1 MKKFRSKLPRRK
13 RSKISPILR
22 YSPALKFDSSSMID
36 SSSNLTRD
44 VGFACDSSS
53 VVSTNNKTLKKRSF
67 AGENDAVG
75 SEFRRITRSYSKRME
90 IMAQKE
96 VEVSESSSC
105 VELHNSSSKSTIRRE
120 PTVLKDEKAENDDDV
135 SITVCGMENSEVT
148 TRSECSIFPVEVTD
162 GRDKLQGNEE
172 IDVSVS
178 SRLASPRAKF
188 GTNSRFKVSDTTVNE
203 GQSAYT
209 EEKEYAVSVASRL
222 KSQPDPT
229 SEDINSCI
237 NKSDTNKTVNDGQA
251 ENCGES
257 KLISADFDLTCSE
270 SFSCGD
276 DEYDHSSAEC
286 TDANMESCEIEF
298 SSDYTPSTW
307 DLSGS
312 QFSERSFGD
321 TTPSPTFQLFLLY
334 RQKFCKSEF
343 SPKVSSTHNNNEPPK
358 TTIKLLRPEDQEHE
372 ESYQMMRKRERRQVY
387 LHDYAEEYCET
398 KEFGH
403 LVVQQRLQMVHWIIE
418 QSANKEFQKET
429 MFLGVSLLDRFLSKG
444 YFINER
450 DLQIVGIACLTLAT
464 RIEENQPSNSIRQK
478 SFNIGS
484 NEYSRSEVVAMEWLV
499 QEVLNFQC
507 FLPTIYNFLW
517 YYLKAARADE
527 DVDKTAKYLA
537 VLTLLG
543 HEQLCFWPSTVA
555 ASLVIIA
562 CLANNQHSS
571 HQQIASIHNGS
582 NDTDLPD
589 CIKCLEWLVKYIC

>member
-13 RSKISPILR
+13 RSKFSPILR
-22 YSPALKFDSSSMID
+22 SSPALKFNYSSIID
-36 SSSNLTRD
+36 SSSKLTRD

-53 VVSTNNKTLKKRSF
+53 VVSTNNKSVKKRGF
-67 AGENDAVG
+67 ADGNAAVA

-90 IMAQKE
+90 IMAEKE

-105 VELHNSSSKSTIRRE
+105 VEMLNSSSKSTIRRE
-120 PTVLKDEKAENDDDV
+120 PEVLKDVKAENDDDV
-135 SITVCGMENSEVT
+135 SITVCGIENSEVT
-148 TRSECSIFPVEVTD
+148 TRSECPIFPVELTD
-162 GRDKLQGNEE
+162 RRDELQGNEE
-172 IDVSVS
+172 IDASVS
-178 SRLASPRAKF
+178 SRLASPREKF
-188 GTNSRFKVSDTTVNE
+188 GMNSHFKQSDTTINE
-203 GQSAYT
+203 GQSAYS
-209 EEKEYAVSVASRL
+209 EAKDYAVSVASRP
-222 KSQPDPT
+222 KSQPDPASANIT
-229 SEDINSCI
+229 SYIS
-237 NKSDTNKTVNDGQA
+237 KSDTSKTVNDPQA

-270 SFSCGD
+270 SLSCED
-276 DEYDHSSAEC
+276 DEFDHSSAEC
-286 TDANMESCEIEF
+286 TDANMGSSEIEF

-307 DLSGS
+307 DMSGS

-334 RQKFCKSEF
+334 RQKFCKSEV
-343 SPKVSSTHNNNEPPK
+343 SAKVTSTGNNNEPPN
-358 TTIKLLRPEDQEHE
+358 TTIKLLRPEDEEHE
-372 ESYQMMRKRERRQVY
+372 ESYQMMRQRERRQVY
-387 LHDYAEEYCET
+387 LHNYADEYCGT
-398 KEFGH
+398 KEYGH

-444 YFINER
+444 YFTNER
-450 DLQIVGIACLTLAT
+450 ELQIVGIACLTLAT

-517 YYLKAARADE
+517 YYLKAARADQ
-527 DVDKTAKYLA
+527 DIDKTAKYLA

-543 HEQLCFWPSTVA
+543 NEQLCFWPSTVA

-571 HQQIASIHNGS
+571 HQQIAWIHNGS
-582 NDTDLPD
+582 NDTDLSN

>member
-22 YSPALKFDSSSMID
+22 SSPALKFNYSSIID

-53 VVSTNNKTLKKRSF
+53 VVSTNNKSVKKRSF
-67 AGENDAVG
+67 ADGNAAVA

-90 IMAQKE
+90 IMAEKE

-105 VELHNSSSKSTIRRE
+105 VEMLNSSSKSTIRRQPE
-120 PTVLKDEKAENDDDV
+120 VLKDVKAENDDDV
-135 SITVCGMENSEVT
+135 SITVCGIENSEVT
-148 TRSECSIFPVEVTD
+148 TRSECSIFPVELTD
-162 GRDKLQGNEE
+162 RRDELQGNEE
-172 IDVSVS
+172 IDASVS
-178 SRLASPRAKF
+178 SRLASPREKF
-188 GTNSRFKVSDTTVNE
+188 GMNSHFKLSDTTINE
-203 GQSAYT
+203 GQSAYS
-209 EEKEYAVSVASRL
+209 EAKDYAVSVASRP
-222 KSQPDPT
+222 KSQPDPASANIT
-229 SEDINSCI
+229 SYIS
-237 NKSDTNKTVNDGQA
+237 KSDTSKTVKDPQA

-270 SFSCGD
+270 SLSCED
-276 DEYDHSSAEC
+276 DEFDHSSAEC
-286 TDANMESCEIEF
+286 TDANRGSSEIEF

-307 DLSGS
+307 DMSGS

-334 RQKFCKSEF
+334 RQKFCKSEV
-343 SPKVSSTHNNNEPPK
+343 SEKVTSTGNNNEPPN
-358 TTIKLLRPEDQEHE
+358 TTIKLLRPEDEEHE
-372 ESYQMMRKRERRQVY
+372 ESYQMMRQRERRQVY
-387 LHDYAEEYCET
+387 LHNYADEYCGT
-398 KEFGH
+398 KEYGH

-429 MFLGVSLLDRFLSKG
+429 MFLGVNLLDRFLSKG
-444 YFINER
+444 YFTNEKE
-450 DLQIVGIACLTLAT
+450 LQIVGIACLTLAT

-499 QEVLNFQC
+499 QEVLSFQC

-517 YYLKAARADE
+517 YYLKAARANQDI
-527 DVDKTAKYLA
+527 DKTAKYLA

-543 HEQLCFWPSTVA
+543 NEQLCFWPSTVA

-571 HQQIASIHNGS
+571 HQQIAWIHNGS